1 MSTRTFLSRLHRDP
15 DPLLLE
21 IEQLARR
28 DGVGIVARETGRLLS
43 TIVAAMQANRILEIG
58 TSYGDATLWMGRAL
72 PPAGRIWTIDPNRDH
87 AKIAEEFVRRA
98 GLGER
103 VEFVSQPALEFLPTF
118 PQRNL
123 DVIFIDAVQDEYEAY
138 LDRCIPLLKL
148 SGVFI
153 VDHFFLDGRTTED
166 PRPRDADDV
175 RFMRAFARA
184 FVRHPQL
191 NATILPLGDG
201 VGIGARIR

>member
-1 MSTRTFLSRLHRDP
+1 MRTFLSRLHRDP

-21 IEQLARR
+21 IEQLGRR

-43 TIVAAMQANRILEIG
+43 TIVAAMQANRVLEIG
-58 TSYGDATLWMGRAL
+58 TSYGDATLWLARAL

-87 AKIAEEFVRRA
+87 AATALEFITRA
-98 GLGER
+98 GLNAR
-103 VEFVSQPALEFLPTF
+103 VEFVSQPAPDFLPTF
-118 PQRNL
+118 PHRNL

-138 LDRCIPLLKL
+138 FDLCIPLLKL
-148 SGVFI
+148 SGLLI
-153 VDHFFLDGRTTED
+153 VDDLFLDGRVCTD
-166 PRPRDADDV
+166 ARPDDDDAV
-175 RFMRAFARA
+175 RSMRAFARA

-191 NATILPLGDG
+191 DATILPIGDG